1 VSGRKLYDRPVTL
14 ARWRDDV
21 LDWALAVTIAA
32 GAMLQQ
38 RSCDCRQ
45 FPLWL
50 NAVLILLGTLP
61 LGLRRRQPFAVFTV
75 VGLASLVHVLGGFA
89 NQFLNTFAVMVA
101 VFSVA
106 DYAPWPLSVLAGAA
120 VALALPVNFAADW
133 TNQRR
138 VSLSDIP
145 YNYALFGAAWVL
157 GDNLRQRRQREGEL
171 VERAERLLAEQD
183 ERAHRAVADERARIA
198 RDLHD
203 VVAHTVSVIVLHAG
217 AARRIAAE
225 QPERARGAL
234 EAIEALGRE
243 AAADMRRLVG
253 ILRAPAEPAADTEP
267 QPSLARLDTLVDRV
281 RAAGLDVR
289 LHIEGEARTLA
300 PGVDLSAYRIVQE
313 ALTNTLRHAHAERA
327 DVVLRYRADGLELE
341 VSDNGRGSVPA
352 AGGGQG
358 LIGMRERAAIF
369 GGRVEVGPGPGAG
382 FRVRVLLPLE
392 GSSA

>member
-45 FPLWL
+45 DPLWL
-50 NAVLILLGTLP
+50 NAVLILLATLP
-61 LGLRRRQPFAVFTV
+61 LGVRRRQPFAVFTV

>member
-1 VSGRKLYDRPVTL
+1 MTL

-45 FPLWL
+45 DPLWL

-327 DVVLRYRADGLELE
+327 EVVLRYRADGLELE

-369 GGRVEVGPGPGAG
+369 GGRVEAGPGPGAG